1 MKKNSNPVFFR
12 EMKESLTPTEE
23 KIVAFI
29 EGNISEMIRLSI
41 SELAARCDASESGI
55 VRLCKK
61 MGFKGY
67 QDMKIALAQY
77 VASNDEVKHLQQ
89 DVELGDS
96 VAEICTKVFNATVQ
110 SLRDTES
117 VLSTQNMEQ
126 AVNWIQNAGSI
137 NFYGVGGAGA
147 VATDAYFRY
156 LKLGIPCQAFTDAQN
171 QINRSLT
178 LGEKDVIVAISH
190 SGKTRDLLLSLKTA
204 KERGAK
210 IIAVT
215 QMGKTPITKLAD
227 LVFYTSSNETVF
239 RHDAMASR
247 IAEMVILDSLFV
259 CGAIKN
265 YKSVVRFYEESF
277 ELFESLRV
285 DTIKT
290 IKTPKEDGS
299 K

>member
-1 MKKNSNPVFFR
+1 MKNNSNIVFFR
-12 EMKESLTPTEE
+12 ELEENLTPTEE

-29 EGNISEMIRLSI
+29 EENLTGMIRLSI
-41 SELAARCDASESGI
+41 SELAVQCGASESGI

-77 VASNDEVKHLQQ
+77 VASSSEVKYLQQ

-96 VAEICTKVFNATVQ
+96 VEDICKKVFNATVQ
-110 SLRDTES
+110 SLRDTEA
-117 VLSTQNMEQ
+117 VLYSENMEQ
-126 AVNWIQNAGSI
+126 AVSWIQNASSI
-137 NFYGVGGAGA
+137 NFFGSGGAGA
-147 VATDAYFRY
+147 VATDAYYRY

-171 QINRSLT
+171 QINRSLM
-178 LGEKDVIVAISH
+178 LGSGDVIIAISH
-190 SGKTRDLLLSLKTA
+190 SGKTRDLLLAIKTA
-204 KERGAK
+204 KERGCK
-210 IIAVT
+210 VIAVT

-227 LVFYTSSNETVF
+227 LVFYTSSKETVF

-247 IAEMVILDSLFV
+247 IAEMVILDSMFV

-265 YKSVVRFYEESF
+265 YKKVIRFYEESYA
-277 ELFESLRV
+277 LFDNLRV
-285 DTIKT
+285 DSIKK
-290 IKTPKEDGS
+290 ISKEDRQ

>member
-1 MKKNSNPVFFR
+1 MKKISIPAFIR

-29 EGNISEMIRLSI
+29 EGDPSEMIRLSI

-77 VASNDEVKHLQQ
+77 IASNDNVKYLQQ

-96 VAEICTKVFNATVQ
+96 VAEICSKVFSATVQ

-117 VLSTQNMEQ
+117 VLSPQNMEQ
-126 AVNWIQNAGSI
+126 AVNWIQAARSI
-137 NFYGVGGAGA
+137 NFFGVGGAGA
-147 VATDAYFRY
+147 VATDAYYRY
-156 LKLGIPCQAFTDAQN
+156 LKLGISCLAFTDTQN
-171 QINRSLT
+171 QINRALT
-178 LGEKDVIVAISH
+178 MGDGDVIIAISH
-190 SGKTRDLLLSLKTA
+190 SGKTRDLLLALKTA

-265 YKSVVRFYEESF
+265 YKSVVRFYEQSF
-277 ELFESLRV
+277 ALFETMRV
-285 DTIKT
+285 DTIKVV
-290 IKTPKEDGS
+290 KPPEKEGAE
-299 K
+299 